1 MKIMMIVPYAIFP
14 PDEGGRIRA
23 YNLLK
28 QLSSQHE
35 VLLLTPQSDANRTN
49 DLPARLFETTPAGRR
64 NQFVS
69 PRFLRRAPEIVR
81 RERPDVVLIEYPWPG
96 LHAMY
101 LQRRCGVPFVLDA
114 PNVEGERFRSTGAR
128 YWRAV
133 DAYERLVARRARRV
147 FAVSEDDRA
156 RFIDRGIAPSK
167 VQVVPNGVDPDRLHP
182 DEQLRAATRRE
193 LGAGDATRLM
203 LFFGQLDY
211 WPNREALHVIAD
223 EVLPR
228 IDASGGDVRIVIT
241 GKRPP
246 KLPRLFEH
254 PRVTYAGI
262 VPSMLPY
269 LNAADAVMA
278 PLLSGGGT
286 RLKLLE
292 SIACGTPVVST
303 TAGAEGIE
311 RAAFGELLVVE
322 DGWDGFVKRLLDRE
336 HVKRGNVPAPF
347 LDMYSWANIVRR
359 IDW

>member
-28 QLSSQHE
+28 HLSAQHE
-35 VLLLTPQSDANRTN
+35 MVLLTPQSDANRTN
-49 DLPARLFETTPAGRR
+49 DLPVRLFETTPAGRR

-69 PRFLRRAPEIVR
+69 PRFLRRAPAIVCQ
-81 RERPDVVLIEYPWPG
+81 EQPDVVLVEYPWPG
-96 LHAMY
+96 LHAVY
-101 LQRRCGVPFVLDA
+101 LRRRFGIPFVLDA
-114 PNVEGERFRSTGAR
+114 PNVEGQRFRSTGAW

-133 DAYERLVARRARRV
+133 DAYERLVARSARSI

-156 RFIDRGIAPSK
+156 RFIERGIAASK
-167 VQVVPNGVDPDRLHP
+167 VQVVPNGIDPEVLHP

-193 LGAGDATRLM
+193 LGIDDGTRLL

-211 WPNREALHVIAD
+211 QPNREALHVIAD

-228 IDASGGDVRIVIT
+228 VDASGADVRIVIT

-246 KLPRLFEH
+246 VLAGLFEH
-254 PRVTYAGI
+254 PRVTYAGV

-269 LNAADAVMA
+269 LNAADVVMA

-303 TAGAEGIE
+303 TAGAEGVD
-311 RAAFGELLVVE
+311 RAACGDLLVVE
-322 DGWDGFVKRLLDRE
+322 DGWDSFVKRLLDRE